1 MKNLLVTGGAGFI
14 GSNFLYFWAEKYP
27 DDKIIVLDALTYAGN
42 LPSINSLIDDD
53 KITFIKGDVCDAS
66 LVNNIFINHNIDL
79 VVHFAA
85 ESHVDRSIVDPD
97 AFIRT
102 NIQGT
107 HTLLFAALS
116 AWKHNFEGKLF
127 HHISTDEVYGDLE
140 FDEPAFTEST
150 PYAPR
155 SPYAASKA
163 SSDMLVRSY
172 FTTYELP
179 ITISNCSNN
188 YGPYQFPEKLIPLML
203 INALEAK
210 GLPIY
215 GDGSNVR
222 DWLYVDDHCA
232 AIAAIIESG
241 NIGETYNVGGNT
253 EIVNLDLVNVL
264 CEELDKKFK
273 SDKTLAK
280 RFPLSAPANGKE
292 SKTLIYYVKDRLGHD
307 VRYAINASKIVNDL
321 NFSPKVSFAEG
332 LSLTLDWYLENEVW
346 WRSISSEDHLT
357 WLKKHYG
364 QSSS

>member
-1 MKNLLVTGGAGFI
+1 
-14 GSNFLYFWAEKYP
+14 
-27 DDKIIVLDALTYAGN
+27 
-42 LPSINSLIDDD
+42 
-53 KITFIKGDVCDAS
+53 
-66 LVNNIFINHNIDL
+66 
-79 VVHFAA
+79 
-85 ESHVDRSIVDPD
+85 
-97 AFIRT
+97 
-102 NIQGT
+102 
-107 HTLLFAALS
+107 
-116 AWKHNFEGKLF
+116 
-127 HHISTDEVYGDLE
+127 
-140 FDEPAFTEST
+140 
-150 PYAPR
+150 
-155 SPYAASKA
+155 
-163 SSDMLVRSY
+163 
-172 FTTYELP
+172 
-179 ITISNCSNN
+179 
-188 YGPYQFPEKLIPLML
+188 ML